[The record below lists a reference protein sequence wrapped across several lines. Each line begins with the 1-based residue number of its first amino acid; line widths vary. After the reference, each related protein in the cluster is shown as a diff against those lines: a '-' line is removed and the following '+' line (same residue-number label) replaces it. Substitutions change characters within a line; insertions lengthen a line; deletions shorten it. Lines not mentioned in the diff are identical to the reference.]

1 MWFYLLD
8 CSAFRDGKESS
19 RSFPF
24 SFSRLL
30 FAAGLTLA
38 PPPGV
43 TAIHRLSL
51 CSDRRGRERERV
63 RQREK
68 ERASELQGG
77 GGRRAGERSPEAPWW
92 KAGATA
98 RASKAAGA
106 GKGERRGPPSGKKWR
121 IPKPAH
127 LGVGAR
133 SSHSGSARAGGRD
146 VGEIPQ
152 PLPDY
157 FTSPKW
163 CRNSRP
169 GDVFSLPDLRY
180 ASPSPPPEDITFIFQ
195 YVVSDTP
202 EYSSESW
209 VNTKEMF
216 LGVRKGGVGCVRIG
230 RNGGVGAEKKLT
242 SLAPKGQASL
252 STC

>member
-19 RSFPF
+19 WSFPF

-68 ERASELQGG
+68 ESQRAAGGWGTEGGGALARGSLVEGGCHCTGERGGRCGERGTQRASQRQEVEDPEACASRR
-77 GGRRAGERSPEAPWW
+77 RRAQLALRLGSGRTAVRWGNSPTSTRLLHQPELVQKFPASGCIFP
-92 KAGATA
+92 A
-98 RASKAAGA
+98 R
-106 GKGERRGPPSGKKWR
+106 PP
-121 IPKPAH
+121 
-127 LGVGAR
+127 
-133 SSHSGSARAGGRD
+133 
-146 VGEIPQ
+146 
-152 PLPDY
+152 
-157 FTSPKW
+157 
-163 CRNSRP
+163 
-169 GDVFSLPDLRY
+169 LR
-180 ASPSPPPEDITFIFQ
+180 SPPPPLEDITFIFQ
-195 YVVSDTP
+195 YVVNDTP
-202 EYSSESW
+202 GHSSKSW
-209 VNTKEMF
+209 VNTEEMF

-230 RNGGVGAEKKLT
+230 GNGGVGEEKKLHH
-242 SLAPKGQASL
+242 
-252 STC
+252 